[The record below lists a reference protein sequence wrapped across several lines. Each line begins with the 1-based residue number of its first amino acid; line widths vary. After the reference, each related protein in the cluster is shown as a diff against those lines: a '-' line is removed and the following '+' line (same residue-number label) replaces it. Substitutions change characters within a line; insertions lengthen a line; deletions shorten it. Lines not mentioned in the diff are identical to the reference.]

1 MDLTRLFLGDV
12 LDGIDLGGLSKL
24 GYNVTAGL
32 EEGDSAGQSPK
43 ANKTEADESDSS
55 ESSDL
60 DVGMP
65 PLLY

>member
-24 GYNVTAGL
+24 GYNVTAGF
-32 EEGDSAGQSPK
+32 EEGESAGHSPK
-43 ANKTEADESDSS
+43 ANKTEEADSDSS
-55 ESSDL
+55 ERSDV

-65 PLLY
+65 PVLY